1 VVTGTITKIAPFGA
15 FARIE
20 DGIEGLI
27 HLSELPAGM
36 DPKASLHEGQQL
48 QLRILRIDAE
58 RRRLGLSLR
67 QAEEMDKEPVTETS
81 TDTGT
86 SGATSDMMSLSLEA
100 PPSQSEEGSAQ
111 PDKESSSQRRDTKGE
126 RRDRQERNN
135 ENPLLNNLPLS
146 DEGETTAMAEAF
158 RAAARQRPKE
168 EAEDS
173 LE

>member
-1 VVTGTITKIAPFGA
+1 VTGTITKIAPFGA

-67 QAEEMDKEPVTETS
+67 QAEEMDKEPVAETS
-81 TDTGT
+81 TETGT
-86 SGATSDMMSLSLEA
+86 SSASGDMMSLSLEA
-100 PPSQSEEGSAQ
+100 PSPQAEESATSSEKEGGTS
-111 PDKESSSQRRDTKGE
+111 RRETKGDRRE
-126 RRDRQERNN
+126 RSERTN
-135 ENPLLNNLPLS
+135 ENPLLNNLPLGE
-146 DEGETTAMAEAF
+146 EGETTAMAEAF
-158 RAAARQRPKE
+158 RAAARQRTKE
-168 EAEDS
+168 EPEGS
-173 LE
+173 QE